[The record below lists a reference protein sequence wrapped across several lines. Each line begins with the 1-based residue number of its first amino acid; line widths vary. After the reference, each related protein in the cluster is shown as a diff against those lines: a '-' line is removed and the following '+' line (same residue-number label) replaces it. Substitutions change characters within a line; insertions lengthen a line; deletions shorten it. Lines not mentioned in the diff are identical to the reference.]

1 MKTSQQILSSVLKT
15 TQMGQIGIRSV
26 LDTRMRPGLK
36 DALTSQLKEYDALE
50 SEAHTLATQRGW
62 ELPELDPAARAM
74 ASMMTRVKLQMGGN
88 DSKHQGHDQKPEADA
103 PASPGGQPDLR
114 PVSKAVGYGKRQY
127 PTDAGVFVEF
137 IFHCTSL
144 NVRA

>member
-88 DSKHQGHDQKPEADA
+88 DSKIADMMIQGNTKGMIKSLKLMHRLPQEDSQISALSQKLLDTENANI
-103 PASPGGQPDLR
+103 
-114 PVSKAVGYGKRQY
+114 RQMQ
-127 PTDAGVFVEF
+127 AF
-137 IFHCTSL
+137 L
-144 NVRA
+144 

>member
-74 ASMMTRVKLQMGGN
+74 AGMMTRVKLQMGGN
-88 DSKHQGHDQKPEADA
+88 DSKIADMMIQGNTKGMIKSLKLMHRLPQEDSQVSALSQKLLDTETANI
-103 PASPGGQPDLR
+103 
-114 PVSKAVGYGKRQY
+114 RQMQ
-127 PTDAGVFVEF
+127 AF
-137 IFHCTSL
+137 L
-144 NVRA
+144 

>member
-50 SEAHTLATQRGW
+50 SEAHTLATQRG
-62 ELPELDPAARAM
+62 
-74 ASMMTRVKLQMGGN
+74 
-88 DSKHQGHDQKPEADA
+88 
-103 PASPGGQPDLR
+103 
-114 PVSKAVGYGKRQY
+114 
-127 PTDAGVFVEF
+127 
-137 IFHCTSL
+137 
-144 NVRA
+144 